1 MSDIE
6 GARIV
11 DKRAWQGGELAQTEW
26 VTQLSGEQVDAF
38 YEMADVLPV
47 DATAWL
53 DFDLSAVMHPSVM
66 SVLRTAS
73 ADLATGKGFV
83 LLRGLKAKDT
93 ERLRRVF
100 GSLAMA

>member
-6 GARIV
+6 GTRIA
-11 DKRAWQGGELAQTEW
+11 DKRAWQGAELARSDW
-26 VTQLSGEQVDAF
+26 VTQLSGEDGAF
-38 YEMADVLPV
+38 YGDGTRITC

-53 DFDLSAVMHPSVM
+53 DFDLSAVMGSSAM
-66 SVLRTAS
+66 NVLLTAS

-83 LLRGLKAKDT
+83 LLRGLDANDI

-100 GSLAMA
+100 GSSATD